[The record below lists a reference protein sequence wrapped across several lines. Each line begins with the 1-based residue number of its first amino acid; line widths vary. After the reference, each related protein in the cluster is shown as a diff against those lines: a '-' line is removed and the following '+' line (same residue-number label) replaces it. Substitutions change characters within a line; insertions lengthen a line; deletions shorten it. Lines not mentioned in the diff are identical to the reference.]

1 MTAMSTTNSGI
12 EIRPIVPD
20 EFAAYCYVPATAFA
34 ENLTPAEIE
43 RWAIGY
49 ELDRSL
55 AAFDGDRIVGTAGAD
70 SLELTLPGGATIPVG
85 GLTAVAVLPT
95 HRRRGILRALMER
108 HFQDVEARGEAVSA
122 LLAAESIIYGRFGY
136 GPATTAVE
144 LEIDPRRAAFLRPPA
159 EHASERSNA
168 VHGRPA
174 EPAEHASE
182 RSNAVHGR
190 PAEPA
195 GSGRIR
201 LVDGDE
207 AAKLLPDFHDR
218 HRRRQ
223 PGEVSRKPSW
233 WTLYQ
238 ADPESER
245 EGFSRHY
252 DAVYETEPGRLDGWV
267 SYRVQHRWSDGA
279 LPSYLVKVRTL
290 YALTGEAEAALFR
303 YCLDLDLAGTVQFQD
318 RPARDSLPWLLADPR
333 RLRTMAAA
341 DYLWVRLLDLPAA
354 LTARRYAHRDALVI
368 EVGDPLRP
376 RNQGRFRLEGAPDG
390 AACQP
395 AGSATPDLA
404 LGIAELS
411 AAYLGGVPLTTLARA
426 GRVAELTPGALLRAD
441 AMFTSTPA
449 PWCTTS
455 F

>member
-144 LEIDPRRAAFLRPPA
+144 LELDPRRAAFLRP
-159 EHASERSNA
+159 S
-168 VHGRPA
+168 
-174 EPAEHASE
+174 
-182 RSNAVHGR
+182 
-190 PAEPA
+190 A